1 MLTREELKRT
11 TTRIF
16 DKLRGYDKENEGRC
30 GCEGVKSC
38 SMCPFDGKDT
48 FCLSEHSIDIILNA
62 FECVEKWAKEHPI
75 VTMRDKYKEV
85 FGVDPIYKSGGFVCP
100 RDAGLSTC
108 TCTGGLDV
116 CEDCMNRFWNSEYK
130 PPIRC
135 AEPYVESDDK
145 SQQAVEA
152 VGEES

>member
-85 FGVDPIYKSGGFVCP
+85 FGVEPVHTQSEIKCLLCPKLAGFGIDINCN
-100 RDAGLSTC
+100 AQS
-108 TCTGGLDV
+108 
-116 CEDCMNRFWNSEYK
+116 CEKCKEEFWQSEYK
-130 PPIRC
+130 
-135 AEPYVESDDK
+135 EPKKEGD
-145 SQQAVEA
+145 A
-152 VGEES
+152 

>member
-11 TTRIF
+11 ITRIF

-85 FGVDPIYKSGGFVCP
+85 FGVDPKNHSGDYLCPSYLGFK
-100 RDAGLSTC
+100 
-108 TCTGGLDV
+108 DV
-116 CEDCMNRFWNSEYK
+116 NCESGSYCSQCKEKFWASEYK
-130 PPIRC
+130 QPIRC

-145 SQQAVEA
+145 SQQAVVA